1 MNESTEE
8 IVEKLF
14 PKEGTSLIRYFM
26 YVIEVV
32 YPHASIESLES
43 SFEGVLQDYKNGN
56 PERFATQAFATL
68 WAELWYTNNVRK
80 NTDSERVQKLCV
92 KLEKFLLEKLH
103 EELNPIYFSRNYR
116 DLGFVIT
123 FFILCNYDNLPEPD
137 ENFTL
142 SWWAEE
148 NCEDKKA
155 ALLPHI
161 ETPFIA
167 MLIRYTWYNHL
178 LYRYE
183 NDEEYRLND
192 YTLEQL
198 DFSTITKVDFGEYSK
213 REVCEQYLLTPNC
226 GLREIMDERATHVKR
241 KDDIPGHW
249 FLTLIEKESLHL
261 KKDKEFLKTIVNGT
275 FVTSLMSWHKCYFD
289 FLIECLHSYEEYKDY
304 PIEKLVQPAIAER
317 QKLPIIEERRAW
329 TDLGK
334 ECRSTIIRRIREC
347 KTEADY
353 GELLYNFQFKLDYFT
368 KAGLSR
374 NEYYIFMQQI
384 AEIRFCSS
392 GDFSN
397 CNKGFNRA
405 RVKDSKKSK

>member
-1 MNESTEE
+1 MNKSTEE

-32 YPHASIESLES
+32 YPHASIESLER
-43 SFEGVLQDYKNGN
+43 SFEGVLQDYKNGK

-92 KLEKFLLEKLH
+92 KLEKFLLEELH

-289 FLIECLHSYEEYKDY
+289 YLVECLHSYEEYKDY
-304 PIEKLVQPAIAER
+304 PIEKLVTQMKDSEPKRKIIDETRFLTPLGMSCRRAIAAMI
-317 QKLPIIEERRAW
+317 Q
-329 TDLGK
+329 D
-334 ECRSTIIRRIREC
+334 C
-347 KTEADY
+347 KTAADF
-353 GELLYNFQFKLDYFT
+353 GALLYRFRHELKFFKGED
-368 KAGLSR
+368 KISR
-374 NEYYIFMQQI
+374 RSCFICMQQI
-384 AEIRFCSS
+384 GNVHFDSS

-397 CNKGFNRA
+397 CDKGYNFA
-405 RVKDSKKSK
+405 DTQASKK

>member
-8 IVEKLF
+8 IIEKLF
-14 PKEGTSLIRYFM
+14 PKDGTSLIRYFM

-92 KLEKFLLEKLH
+92 KLEKFLLKKLH

-304 PIEKLVQPAIAER
+304 PIEKLVPPTKTEPKRKLADESRALTPLGMSCRKAIIA
-317 QKLPIIEERRAW
+317 K
-329 TDLGK
+329 
-334 ECRSTIIRRIREC
+334 IREC
-347 KTEADY
+347 RTAADF
-353 GELLYNFQFKLDYFT
+353 GALLYKFQYDLKFFSK
-368 KAGLSR
+368 GVLSN
-374 NEYYIFMQQI
+374 NEYYLCMQQMGKVH
-384 AEIRFCSS
+384 FDSS

-397 CNKGFNRA
+397 CNKGYNLAMNRA
-405 RVKDSKKSK
+405 FKK